1 MRIRG
6 TGAPQCWFVDSS
18 KDRRQ
23 NEGKQGGSR
32 KRVST
37 CFWNTLFY
45 LMLQHSLRDRAR
57 KWDKKKKKQNTKA
70 KAAAAA
76 VPKVTL
82 VDSHPFRLLRL
93 PGDGWMC
100 NENWNHNEA
109 LPSPSITRLR
119 ASFLQEALDKESRK
133 GDHYV
138 QEGCLPLWLLLWM
151 KWSFY
156 NINMLNNFQQ
166 FTKLTN
172 ITDLHEYGSVGS
184 LKAKTRKRFLEFI
197 EVGNPCHWSTKSSW
211 FCKH

>member
-1 MRIRG
+1 
-6 TGAPQCWFVDSS
+6 
-18 KDRRQ
+18 
-23 NEGKQGGSR
+23 
-32 KRVST
+32 
-37 CFWNTLFY
+37 
-45 LMLQHSLRDRAR
+45 MLQHSLRDRAR

-70 KAAAAA
+70 KAAAAAA

-100 NENWNHNEA
+100 NENWNHNET
-109 LPSPSITRLR
+109 LPSTSITRLR
-119 ASFLQEALDKESRK
+119 ASFPQGALDKESRK
-133 GDHYV
+133 RGSLCSRRLSTIM
-138 QEGCLPLWLLLWM
+138 GLLLWM

-156 NINMLNNFQQ
+156 NINVLNNFQQ

-172 ITDLHEYGSVGS
+172 ITDLHGYGSVGS

-197 EVGNPCHWSTKSSW
+197 EVSNPCHWSTKSSW